1 MPPKTPTKTKAQIAA
16 AASSGGKKTK
26 KKWSKGKV
34 KDKAQHAVTLD
45 QAAYDKLVKEAATY
59 KLVTVSVLVDR
70 HKVGGSIARAALR
83 ELEKRGVI
91 KEVVGHSKQM
101 TYTRAVAAADE

>member
-1 MPPKTPTKTKAQIAA
+1 MPPVKQSKAQISA
-16 AASSGGKKTK
+16 AASAGGKKTK

-45 QAAYDKLVKEAATY
+45 QPTYDKLIKDVSTY

-70 HKVGGSIARAALR
+70 MKVSGSVARAALR
-83 ELEKRGVI
+83 ELEARGTI
-91 KEVVGHSKQM
+91 KQIVGHSKQL
-101 TYTRAVAAADE
+101 TYTRAVAVADE

>member
-1 MPPKTPTKTKAQIAA
+1 MPPAKQSKAQIAA

-34 KDKAQHAVTLD
+34 KDKAQHAVMLD
-45 QAAYDKLVKEAATY
+45 QPTYDKLVKDVATY

-70 HKVGGSIARAALR
+70 MKISGSVARAALR
-83 ELEKRGVI
+83 ELEERGTI
-91 KEVVGHSKQM
+91 KQVVGHSKQL
-101 TYTRAVAAADE
+101 TYTRAVAVADE

>member
-1 MPPKTPTKTKAQIAA
+1 MPPKTPTKSKAATAA
-16 AASSGGKKTK
+16 AATSKKTK

-45 QAAYDKLVKEAATY
+45 QPTYDKLIKDVATY

-70 HKVGGSIARAALR
+70 MKVGGSVARAALK
-83 ELEKRGVI
+83 ELEKRGII
-91 KEVVGHSKQM
+91 KPVVSHSKQL
-101 TYTRAVAAADE
+101 TYTRTVSVADE